1 MARNALDMRNL
12 IILVALVILLAAGTA
27 YAVYA
32 FLGVSFGWR
41 SSGPGAGVAAVLG
54 EPGPMLDAGSFTVN
68 LSAGTGPSVRYL
80 RTGIVLELGSPEV
93 QVALE
98 QRMPQVRDRII
109 GVLREQTME
118 SLHGSEGMARL
129 KQQLR
134 ASIEELTGPGTIV
147 DIYLVDL
154 VVQ

>member
-1 MARNALDMRNL
+1 MARNAVDVRNL
-12 IILVALVILLAAGTA
+12 MILLALVILLAAGTA

-32 FLGVSFGWR
+32 LLGVSLGWR
-41 SSGPGAGVAAVLG
+41 SSGGVAAALG

-80 RTGIVLELGSPEV
+80 RTGIVMELGSPEV
-93 QVALE
+93 QLALE

-109 GVLREQTME
+109 GVLREQTMD

-134 ASIEELTGPGTIV
+134 ASVEELTGPGTIV

>member
-1 MARNALDMRNL
+1 MRNL
-12 IILVALVILLAAGTA
+12 IILLALVILLAAGTA

-32 FLGVSFGWR
+32 YMGVSFGWR
-41 SSGPGAGVAAVLG
+41 SGGTGPGAAASLPQ
-54 EPGPMLDAGSFTVN
+54 PGPMLDAGTFTVN
-68 LSAGTGPSVRYL
+68 LSAGNGPSARYV
-80 RTGIVLELGSPEV
+80 RTGIVLELASLQV
-93 QVALE
+93 QAALE

-118 SLHGSEGMARL
+118 SLHGSDGMTQL
-129 KQQLR
+129 KDQLR
-134 ASIEELTGPGTIV
+134 ASIEELTGPEMVV